1 MHRPVLSYLNT
12 YRSNAPSGGPF
23 GVFHP
28 CLRPLAPGCT
38 LGRITKNDKMPVH
51 PIKERKFLNCPS
63 SGATVPRNERS
74 IKLSFFGPFVFS
86 VDLSLLEANSPIY
99 RIRPQASVDRECPTC
114 LQRHLSNILKYFL
127 GYQSLNIT
135 LTVNPNPISDP
146 NPKNK
151 RKQNDT

>member
-1 MHRPVLSYLNT
+1 MHRPVLSYLHT

-38 LGRITKNDKMPVH
+38 LGRITKNDKTPVH
-51 PIKERKFLNCPS
+51 LIKERQFLNCPS

-99 RIRPQASVDRECPTC
+99 RIGLLKVNWYYSMKCY
-114 LQRHLSNILKYFL
+114 HLFC
-127 GYQSLNIT
+127 
-135 LTVNPNPISDP
+135 
-146 NPKNK
+146 
-151 RKQNDT
+151 KQNNPDMQLSE